1 MQMKKILCSL
11 CFVWGMGS
19 MAMAQTQAGN
29 IFMGTSLGWNN
40 TEYTSSVTN
49 SSGTIGS
56 QEQKN
61 SNISI
66 QPMIGTFVSNNLA
79 LGLFASYEQARNES
93 IYPDVSNNSSNKM
106 NAYTVGPFIRKFFP
120 LNEKFALYG
129 QGNLGY
135 SHSSTRFEPEIVGS
149 VFSINSKYNSFSAA
163 LRPGIV
169 FFATSKIG
177 VDLSVQGLQY
187 SIGKEKNSSRSIS
200 NFNADFYFPNL
211 NIGVNI
217 YLNR

>member
-1 MQMKKILCSL
+1 MRMKKIIFFLYFIL
-11 CFVWGMGS
+11 GIGS
-19 MAMAQTQAGN
+19 VTMAQTQAGN
-29 IFMGTSLGWNN
+29 IFMNASLGWNN
-40 TEYTSSVTN
+40 DESTSNGTN
-49 SSGTIGS
+49 SAGVVTSNS
-56 QEQKN
+56 QKSSSFN
-61 SNISI
+61 I
-66 QPMIGTFVSNNLA
+66 QPMVGIFVTDNLA
-79 LGLFASYEQARNES
+79 LGLFASYEQARTES

-106 NAYTVGPFIRKFFP
+106 NAYTVGPFVRKFFP
-120 LNEKFALYG
+120 LNEKFAIYG

-135 SHSSTRFEPEIVGS
+135 SHSFTRFEPEIVGT
-149 VFSINSKYNSFSAA
+149 VFSTNSKYNSFSAA
-163 LRPGIV
+163 LKPGIV